1 MLERK
6 KNLSECEKKANEK
19 NIYLINENADIKKKI
34 NDLTEKLQAETK
46 NRINLESNIDLL
58 TKKLNAKDN
67 EIDNKEKQYK
77 ELQEKYSNVTEKL
90 SGLTRDFNKEKM
102 ELEIE
107 LKSNLQKGDAEIALL
122 KIINYKMLKKILT
135 NKKKKFIHKKEIME
149 IEEKIIKTLKIK
161 EDIIQNLQNEVEM
174 KEVAIKKYEEMIN
187 QQRNEFFGKK

>member
-1 MLERK
+1 M
-6 KNLSECEKKANEK
+6 
-19 NIYLINENADIKKKI
+19 INENADIKKKI

-107 LKSNLQKGDAEIALL
+107 I
-122 KIINYKMLKKILT
+122 
-135 NKKKKFIHKKEIME
+135 KFTK
-149 IEEKIIKTLKIK
+149 
-161 EDIIQNLQNEVEM
+161 
-174 KEVAIKKYEEMIN
+174 
-187 QQRNEFFGKK
+187 R

>member
-1 MLERK
+1 MKDDLVKDRDKQINIVIEKLGEETMLERK

-107 LKSNLQKGDAEIALL
+107 LKSNLQKDDAEIALL
-122 KIINYKMLKKILT
+122 KIINYKMLKKILI
-135 NKKKKFIHKKEIME
+135 NKKKK
-149 IEEKIIKTLKIK
+149 LKIF
-161 EDIIQNLQNEVEM
+161 
-174 KEVAIKKYEEMIN
+174 IKKKLWKL
-187 QQRNEFFGKK
+187 KKNLLRSNKRKR